1 MSQMGIRSQLLSA
14 HSGCGVQGAAMRLSV
29 VELAAHNA
37 VFSIWNAC
45 AYFPV
50 PLQTTAL
57 AFVPAC
63 NTFQAWPPLPTS
75 PFCA

>member
-1 MSQMGIRSQLLSA
+1 M
-14 HSGCGVQGAAMRLSV
+14 QGAAMRLSV

-50 PLQTTAL
+50 PLQTAAL

-63 NTFQAWPPLPTS
+63 RSFPVRPLHHH
-75 PFCA
+75 ALLLW